1 MRILRVLSL
10 MILSAVVAEFLL
22 GDQYLFGLAPA
33 GQQVG
38 QLVIFTAFYGGSAVL
53 IRELARRRGAGW
65 RAVALLALG
74 FALLE
79 EGLVTQSLFNPDYA
93 GAHLLAYGFVRPLG
107 IAVPWTLFVLTLH
120 VVWSISSPIAVVE
133 ALWRSQEPWLGRVG
147 LVVVAV
153 LAVLG
158 GVAITAFTLMSG
170 PFVAHPAQLVV
181 ALLLALICVFFALR
195 QPRRAG
201 RDQGRLLVGLVGGV
215 ALTSAF
221 QVGRQYL
228 PRAVPPWATSLV
240 LAALLAVAVLVC
252 LRTTLN
258 VLGLALGALV
268 TYGWIGLTQA
278 RSAGSAGVIEQ
289 IVIIV
294 LVAAV
299 AVFASIRS
307 RRPASRAGQ
316 VAEPSASVEARG

>member
-33 GQQVG
+33 SQQIG
-38 QLVIFTAFYGGSAVL
+38 QLVIFTAFYGGAAVL

-65 RAVALLALG
+65 RAIALLALG
-74 FALLE
+74 FGLLE
-79 EGLVTQSLFNPDYA
+79 EGLVTQSLFNPGYA
-93 GAHLLAYGFVRPLG
+93 GAHLLAYGYVRPLG

-120 VVWSISSPIAVVE
+120 VVWSMSSPIAVAE
-133 ALWRSQEPWLGRVG
+133 AAWRSQEPWLGRIG

-153 LAVLG
+153 LAVAG
-158 GVAITAFTLMSG
+158 GVAITVFSMMAG
-170 PFVAHPAQLVV
+170 HFVAHPAQLVA
-181 ALLLALICVFFALR
+181 ALVLALVCIFAALR

-201 RDQGRLLVGLVGGV
+201 REQGRLLIGLLGGV
-215 ALTSAF
+215 ILTSAF

-228 PRAVPPWATSLV
+228 PGAWPAWATSLV
-240 LAALLAVAVLVC
+240 LAGLLAVAILVC

-268 TYGWIGLTQA
+268 TYGWIGLAQA
-278 RSAGSAGVIEQ
+278 KSAGNAGLVEQ
-289 IVIIV
+289 VVIIV
-294 LVAAV
+294 VIAAV
-299 AVFASIRS
+299 AVLAVRQS
-307 RRPASRAGQ
+307 RRVP
-316 VAEPSASVEARG
+316 PSADPVTDPPTSVAARG